1 VFVCVGVSVYV
12 FVGGVCSMWCVCV
25 CVWCEYVSMCVCGV
39 SVYVFV
45 GGVCSM
51 WCVCVCVV

>member
-1 VFVCVGVSVYV
+1 VV
-12 FVGGVCSMWCVCV
+12 CVCV
-25 CVWCEYVSMCVCGV
+25 CGVSMCVCVCGV

-51 WCVCVCVV
+51 WCVCMV